1 VPRYCGNFVIE
12 NVYVNFNRDQQRVTW
27 PAINNPGSTTN
38 ILCQSP
44 KMAAPTDTT
53 TELMT
58 EHLQYAP
65 LTFIDDVINSA
76 NAILY
81 QAMDAFEC
89 YLRETVIPGIPTT
102 ASSSSTAKTFDLDA
116 SNEDPERDALHT
128 ELEFGMAQVETLL
141 ENAVDRNF
149 DAFELYLLRNVFN
162 VPDDVDGYL
171 RLQHHLV
178 RPGCG
183 CMGVDSRDLTF
194 RRRRNKIRRLKPRF
208 NLLANGYRRF

>member
-1 VPRYCGNFVIE
+1 M
-12 NVYVNFNRDQQRVTW
+12 
-27 PAINNPGSTTN
+27 S
-38 ILCQSP
+38 
-44 KMAAPTDTT
+44 APTDTT

-81 QAMDAFEC
+81 QAMDAFEA
-89 YLRETVIPGIPTT
+89 YLRDTIIPLIPTT
-102 ASSSSTAKTFDLDA
+102 TTSSTSTAKAFDLDA
-116 SNEDPERDALHT
+116 SNDSERDALYT

-149 DAFELYLLRNVFN
+149 DAFELYVLRNVFN

-178 RPGCG
+178 IPPPITPPRFPYTPLVAFTGTG
-183 CMGVDSRDLTF
+183 ELTRRDLTF
-194 RRRRNKIRRLKPRF
+194 RRPRNRIRRSRLRF
-208 NLLANGYRRF
+208 NLPESEYKKQIK

>member
-1 VPRYCGNFVIE
+1 M
-12 NVYVNFNRDQQRVTW
+12 
-27 PAINNPGSTTN
+27 S
-38 ILCQSP
+38 
-44 KMAAPTDTT
+44 APTDTT

-81 QAMDAFEC
+81 HAMDAFES
-89 YLRETVIPGIPTT
+89 YLRDTLIPAIPTAQSAAT
-102 ASSSSTAKTFDLDA
+102 GKPFDLDA
-116 SNEDPERDALHT
+116 STDSERDALFT

-149 DAFELYLLRNVFN
+149 DAFELYCLRNVFN

-178 RPGCG
+178 SPQQPHFHLVFSWGW
-183 CMGVDSRDLTF
+183 S
-194 RRRRNKIRRLKPRF
+194 
-208 NLLANGYRRF
+208 

>member
-1 VPRYCGNFVIE
+1 MPR
-12 NVYVNFNRDQQRVTW
+12 
-27 PAINNPGSTTN
+27 
-38 ILCQSP
+38 CQNMS
-44 KMAAPTDTT
+44 APTDTT

-65 LTFIDDVINSA
+65 LTFVDDVINSA

-81 QAMDAFEC
+81 QAMDAFES
-89 YLRETVIPGIPTT
+89 YLRETVIPAIPTA
-102 ASSSSTAKTFDLDA
+102 ASSSTTKAFDLDA
-116 SNEDPERDALHT
+116 SNDDPERDALHT

-178 RPGCG
+178 RPRRGCA
-183 CMGVDSRDLTF
+183 GVDGRDLTF
-194 RRRRNKIRRLKPRF
+194 RRRRNRIRRLRLLF